1 MPKHPVNK
9 KIEYRLK
16 TILISLVEIQ
26 RMIEFPPEGTLNIN
40 SFILNNCNQD
50 IEKATFHIAEAVRQL
65 SYWEAKRGGRPKGFI
80 PERKDK
86 RGRYEKG

>member
-9 KIEYRLK
+9 KMEYRLK
-16 TILISLVEIQ
+16 TISVSLIEIYK
-26 RMIEFPPEGTLNIN
+26 MIDSPPEDLLNIN
-40 SFILNNCNQD
+40 SFILNNCKED
-50 IEKATFHIAEAVRQL
+50 IEKAQFHVRESLRQL
-65 SYWEAKRGGRPKGFI
+65 SYWESKRGGRPKGFI